1 MRVLPSTALLTALR
15 YQDRQSGQSL
25 IFEGLETNKTE
36 RKERQINF
44 FCSDQVEDDEQRN
57 ESPEE
62 TSPWHRKRGIIRKER
77 ETANRRKKTLIFS
90 PLADDD
96 KAYLPHFCI

>member
-1 MRVLPSTALLTALR
+1 MRILSSTALLTALR
-15 YQDRQSGQSL
+15 HQDRQSIQSL
-25 IFEGLETNKTE
+25 ILEGLETNKE
-36 RKERQINF
+36 KKDNQL

>member
-1 MRVLPSTALLTALR
+1 MS
-15 YQDRQSGQSL
+15 
-25 IFEGLETNKTE
+25 
-36 RKERQINF
+36 RKEKKDNQL

-96 KAYLPHFCI
+96 KAYLPHSLLPIGSLRKIVEGVMSFFFKFCAIY